1 MVTNK
6 EIASPFT
13 PEELHE
19 IETALGYQ
27 FKDSDLLLNALTRRS
42 FWHEN
47 RTTCS
52 ENNERMEFLGDSVLN
67 LIIAHILYL
76 WFPDDEEGELQKKRA
91 SLVKQNALARIMR
104 RLGLARFI
112 RMGKGDERSGCR
124 ERSSIL
130 ADTVE
135 AIIAAVFLDG
145 GYYCAEKFIS
155 AHFRFLLDELETS
168 RVFEDS
174 KSMLQEKSQA
184 LIGITPVY
192 VLLEETGAEHD
203 RIFRMGVYIGD
214 SLAAEGEGQN
224 KKEAAQSAA
233 GLALSSFNW
242 PDTVDKQKIT

>member
-1 MVTNK
+1 MVTDK
-6 EIASPFT
+6 EIGSPLS
-13 PEELHE
+13 PEELYE
-19 IETALGYQ
+19 IEAALGYR
-27 FKDSDLLLNALTRRS
+27 FRDSDLLLNALTRRS

-47 RTTCS
+47 RTTCN

-67 LIIAHILYL
+67 LVIAHVLYV
-76 WFPDDEEGELQKKRA
+76 WFPDAEEGELQKKRA
-91 SLVKQNALARIMR
+91 SLVKQNALAKIMR
-104 RLGLARFI
+104 RLNLAKFI

-124 ERSSIL
+124 ERGSIL

-145 GYYCAEKFIS
+145 GYYCAEKFINT
-155 AHFRFLLDELETS
+155 HFRFMLDDLETS
-168 RVFEDS
+168 RVFDDP

-184 LIGITPVY
+184 LMGITPVY
-192 VLLEETGAEHD
+192 VLLDESGAEHA

-242 PDTVDKQKIT
+242 PNAVDKQKIP

>member
-6 EIASPFT
+6 EIASSFP

-19 IETALGYQ
+19 IETALGYE
-27 FKDSDLLLNALTRRS
+27 FKDPDLLLNALTRRS

-67 LIIAHILYL
+67 LVIAHILYV
-76 WFPDDEEGELQKKRA
+76 WFPDAEEGELQKRRA
-91 SLVKQNALARIMR
+91 SLVKQHALARIMR
-104 RLGLARFI
+104 RLCLADFI

-155 AHFRFLLDELETS
+155 GHFRFMLDDLETS
-168 RVFEDS
+168 RVFDDP
-174 KSMLQEKSQA
+174 KSMLQERSQA
-184 LIGITPVY
+184 LMGITPVY
-192 VLLEETGAEHD
+192 VLLDETGAEHD

-233 GLALSSFNW
+233 GLALSSFDW
-242 PDTVDKQKIT
+242 PNTVDKQKIT